1 MFDKKSLLQKL
12 EQMNLDRTQYWLIT
26 GGAMVLYDA
35 KEQTADIDLGCTSQ
49 LADQLQQKGC
59 AVERM
64 PDGTRRIV
72 YDGQVEIFENWL
84 EGPGCFV
91 GRCSGDFAQRTY
103 HHEAEA
109 GAGEGFPRH
118 RAAAAGIPGGRF
130 GLLEPGDTLQ
140 RQPAEGRVPFQVL
153 LQFPLLWGGKRFP
166 KCGAHRKI
174 FPLGSWFSR
183 CR

>member
-12 EQMNLDRTQYWLIT
+12 EQMNLDWTQYWLIT
-26 GGAMVLYDA
+26 GGAMVLYGA

-84 EGPGCFV
+84 EDQVVLWEGVPMISRKGLITMKQKLE
-91 GRCSGDFAQRTY
+91 REKDFRDITLLRQA
-103 HHEAEA
+103 
-109 GAGEGFPRH
+109 FPEED
-118 RAAAAGIPGGRF
+118 
-130 GLLEPGDTLQ
+130 LD
-140 RQPAEGRVPFQVL
+140 
-153 LQFPLLWGGKRFP
+153 
-166 KCGAHRKI
+166 C
-174 FPLGSWFSR
+174 
-183 CR
+183 